1 MKTLQQNGLDF
12 EQSMIEHER
21 WTNAILRALHELRCA
36 SVSGLD
42 RHGYLGADSVVHT
55 SFISPKATSIPPP
68 APRTAR

>member
-1 MKTLQQNGLDF
+1 MKTHQKNGHDF

-42 RHGYLGADSVVHT
+42 RHGYLEADSGIT
-55 SFISPKATSIPPP
+55 SFISPRAASIPPP
-68 APRTAR
+68 APAPAR